1 MELAREGQDR
11 WLTIPPRVV
20 QRQTLARHLIAN
32 PGSVALNEYT
42 LTISSADM
50 DFLFGVITQTPLPYV
65 RVAPL
70 ITSLS
75 EQVQKQ
81 NASAAQAVTQATP
94 AQ

>member
-11 WLTIPPRVV
+11 WLTIPPSVG
-20 QRQTLARHLIAN
+20 QEQTLARDLIAN

-70 ITSLS
+70 IASLS

-81 NASAAQAVTQATP
+81 NAAAAQAVTQA
-94 AQ
+94 Q